1 VDRVIRR
8 TAFCVAFVVIA
19 IALLGGTAAAAA
31 ATLTVAWD
39 PSPDPSVSGYRVH
52 VRTAG
57 QQSARVFDAGPA
69 TVFAFSAA
77 QPAVTY
83 SFAVAAYTL
92 GGQTSALSGEITAM
106 VPPDPRAGSLE
117 PAAPVSDTT
126 PQRTSETC
134 AGGPAARCYAIRI
147 LASGVGRPTSMAAA
161 DDGRLFFVEEKQRIR
176 VVAAG
181 TVLPEP
187 ALTSGRGTE
196 ITGLMLPKDFL
207 RSGQMFLAERQTTSR
222 GTSMQIARYRNLQN
236 VLGQAAVVIPPI
248 ATPRETTAP
257 TAIDDAGN
265 LYLSIPE
272 SLDRDPY
279 GSRVL
284 RFNAEGRVPAEN
296 RSSSP
301 VLAFGYAT
309 PTAMAVD
316 HEGTLW
322 LAGRDQQQWS
332 VSQLALS
339 ELSAQSWPAVP
350 VPAAVAVPGQGM
362 PTALAPGEPLAVG
375 GTAEMFQVTAAAER
389 PAELLRVTRRAGQRP
404 ETAALA
410 LPNYG
415 EPISVAVSP
424 TGDRIYVGVR
434 TSPSVP
440 DDFTL
445 LELRAQTPGAQTA
458 TKATK

>member
-8 TAFCVAFVVIA
+8 TAFCVAIVVIA
-19 IALLGGTAAAAA
+19 VALLGGTAAAAA

-57 QQSARVFDAGPA
+57 QQAVRVFDAGPA
-69 TVFAFSAA
+69 TVFVFSAA

-92 GGQTSALSGEITAM
+92 GGQTSALTGEITAM
-106 VPPDPRAGSLE
+106 VPPDPLAGSLP

-134 AGGPAARCYAIRI
+134 AGGPAARCYVVRI

-176 VVAAG
+176 VVTAG

-187 ALTSGRGTE
+187 ALTSERGTE
-196 ITGLMLPKDFL
+196 ITGLMLPKDFA
-207 RSGQMFLAERQTTSR
+207 RSGQMFLAERRTTSR

-248 ATPRETTAP
+248 ATPRESTVP
-257 TAIDDAGN
+257 TAIDDAGY
-265 LYLSIPE
+265 LYLSIPA

-301 VLAFGYAT
+301 VFAYGYAT

-332 VSQLALS
+332 VSQLALND
-339 ELSAQSWPAVP
+339 LSGQSWPAVS
-350 VPAAVAVPGQGM
+350 VPAAAAVPGQGA
-362 PTALAPGEPLAVG
+362 PTVLAAGQPLAAG
-375 GTAEMFQVTAAAER
+375 GTSEMFQVTAAADR
-389 PAELLRVTRRAGQRP
+389 PAELLRMTRRAGQRL
-404 ETAALA
+404 ETADIP
-410 LPNYG
+410 LPTYG
-415 EPISVAVSP
+415 EPISVVVSP
-424 TGDRIYVGVR
+424 AGDRIYVAVR

-440 DDFTL
+440 DNFTL
-445 LELRAQTPGAQTA
+445 LELRAQNPDGQTV
-458 TKATK
+458 TK